1 MERRLEELSPK
12 TAWIGRRLDLYRELD
27 STNLLAEDLA
37 ARGVPEGS
45 LVVADGQTRGRGRL
59 GRSFFSPPGTGLY
72 LSLLL
77 RPRIPAA
84 RAPEHVFA
92 AAVAVAATA
101 RELLPASQ
109 QIEIK
114 WPNDVLVAGRKLSGI
129 NLPAHFED
137 GRICWLVLGIGV
149 NVNLAAHEL
158 PPELR
163 EIATSLRIAGG
174 ERVDRVAFAEALLA
188 RLEREIDLI
197 RADRFSQ
204 VLEAWR
210 DFFRMQGARV
220 RVGGPGVAHE
230 IEGTVRG
237 IEGSGALLVESGH
250 TLERVIAGDVTLLER
265 THELRES

>member
-114 WPNDVLVAGRKLSGI
+114 WPNDVLVAGRKLSGT
-129 NLPAHFED
+129 
-137 GRICWLVLGIGV
+137 
-149 NVNLAAHEL
+149 
-158 PPELR
+158 PELR